1 VALKQLSPGALA
13 EVNRLLSLEP
23 GSTLESISTW
33 ADEVRSPT
41 TAAWH
46 YLNFRRD
53 DDCRY
58 DPMANCPGG
67 NCVVAAIER
76 QLKVLGGK
84 GPDEERLKALRYVT
98 HFIADLHQPLHGGY
112 GDDRGGNLYQV
123 QAYGRGTNLHAVWDT
138 AARRPMAGRRAGAEG
153 YGGGQSRST
162 EQDGPGRMG
171 RWLRGQDLNLRP
183 LGYEP
188 NELPGCSTPRQDFKD
203 SITERWSASLRQTAM
218 SILLAFSA
226 SVGRHARAVDQA
238 RPRPSGRCRP
248 RGNPSSEC
256 GCSHPGAP

>member
-1 VALKQLSPGALA
+1 MTRPIRRWLSALMLAWVIAGIPVTAKAWGADAHRIVAAVALKQLSPVALA
-13 EVNRLLSLEP
+13 ETNWLLALEP

-58 DPMANCPGG
+58 DAMANCPGG

-98 HFIADLHQPLHGGY
+98 HFIADLHQPLHAGY

-123 QAYGRGTNLHAVWDT
+123 QAYGRGTNLHAAWDT
-138 AARRPMAGRRAGAEG
+138 LLIAQWPGGVPALKATVEAKAVAPGETDPAAWAEESCRIVATEDFYPAGHRLEPDYLQRWAPVIEIQLAVAARRLADALNGA
-153 YGGGQSRST
+153 
-162 EQDGPGRMG
+162 
-171 RWLRGQDLNLRP
+171 
-183 LGYEP
+183 LGYP
-188 NELPGCSTPRQDFKD
+188 K
-203 SITERWSASLRQTAM
+203 
-218 SILLAFSA
+218 
-226 SVGRHARAVDQA
+226 
-238 RPRPSGRCRP
+238 
-248 RGNPSSEC
+248 
-256 GCSHPGAP
+256 

>member
-1 VALKQLSPGALA
+1 MALKQLSPVALA
-13 EVNRLLSLEP
+13 ETNWLLALEP

-58 DPMANCPGG
+58 DAMANCPGG

-98 HFIADLHQPLHGGY
+98 HFIADLHQPLHAGY

-123 QAYGRGTNLHAVWDT
+123 QAYGRGTNLHAAWDT
-138 AARRPMAGRRAGAEG
+138 LLIAQWPGGVPALKATVEAKAVAPGETDPAAWAEESCRIVATEDFYPAGHRLEPDYLQRWAPVIEIQLAVAARRLADALNGA
-153 YGGGQSRST
+153 
-162 EQDGPGRMG
+162 
-171 RWLRGQDLNLRP
+171 
-183 LGYEP
+183 LGYP
-188 NELPGCSTPRQDFKD
+188 K
-203 SITERWSASLRQTAM
+203 
-218 SILLAFSA
+218 
-226 SVGRHARAVDQA
+226 
-238 RPRPSGRCRP
+238 
-248 RGNPSSEC
+248 
-256 GCSHPGAP
+256 

>member
-1 VALKQLSPGALA
+1 MTRPIRSWLGAHVLAGVMAAMPGMARAWGADAHRIVASVAQKQLSPGALA
-13 EVNRLLSLEP
+13 EVNRLLALEP

-53 DDCRY
+53 DGCRY
-58 DPMANCPGG
+58 DAMANCPGG
-67 NCVVAAIER
+67 HCVVAAIDR

-98 HFIADLHQPLHGGY
+98 HFIADLHQPLHAGF

-138 AARRPMAGRRAGAEG
+138 LLVAQWPGGVPALKSTVEARAVAPGKTDPVAWAEASCRIVATEGFYPTGRRLELDYLPHWAPVIEIQLAVAARRLADAVNGALE
-153 YGGGQSRST
+153 
-162 EQDGPGRMG
+162 
-171 RWLRGQDLNLRP
+171 
-183 LGYEP
+183 
-188 NELPGCSTPRQDFKD
+188 
-203 SITERWSASLRQTAM
+203 
-218 SILLAFSA
+218 
-226 SVGRHARAVDQA
+226 
-238 RPRPSGRCRP
+238 
-248 RGNPSSEC
+248 SSK
-256 GCSHPGAP
+256 

>member
-1 VALKQLSPGALA
+1 MTRPTRRWLGALVLAWVIALVPVMARAWGADAHRIVAAVALKQLSPGALA
-13 EVNRLLSLEP
+13 EVNRLLALEP

-58 DPMANCPGG
+58 DAMANCPGG

-98 HFIADLHQPLHGGY
+98 HFIADLHQPLHAGY

-138 AARRPMAGRRAGAEG
+138 LLVAQWPGGVPALRATVEAKAVAPSKTDPAAWAEASCRIVATEGFYPAGHRLEPHYLQRWGPVIEIQLAAAARRLADA
-153 YGGGQSRST
+153 
-162 EQDGPGRMG
+162 
-171 RWLRGQDLNLRP
+171 LNDALESP
-183 LGYEP
+183 
-188 NELPGCSTPRQDFKD
+188 K
-203 SITERWSASLRQTAM
+203 
-218 SILLAFSA
+218 
-226 SVGRHARAVDQA
+226 
-238 RPRPSGRCRP
+238 
-248 RGNPSSEC
+248 
-256 GCSHPGAP
+256 